1 MRAIIRKMCWIT
13 NDDQVFT
20 TKKNAEFYINRLV
33 NELAMSR
40 KSLKDLVIQ
49 QVENK
54 KSLKYY
60 QQTIYTDGKVNY
72 MCFSMVQQYQQKID
86 RLSSTIKYTHR
97 TIESLQARLRG
108 KTKP

>member
-60 QQTIYTDGKVNY
+60 QQ
-72 MCFSMVQQYQQKID
+72 YQQKID